1 MDKQP
6 ILETRQLT
14 KRFGG
19 LAAINNVSVRIR
31 EGFITSIIGPNGAG
45 KTTLFNVLTGFVR
58 SDGGDYYLKGKRIT
72 GLPPYRITRMGM
84 ARTFQ
89 LIRVFPKLSV
99 LDNVM
104 LGCLGLKGDNILYAI
119 LKTQGAVSQF
129 YQAKATA
136 MKVLELIGLPEFA
149 NEYAFAL
156 SYGQQKLVEIGR
168 VLASDPQV
176 ILLDEP
182 MAGLSVTMIDRMVEL
197 IFQLKKENRTVILVE
212 HNMDVV
218 MEISDQIVVLNFG
231 EEIAAGS
238 PAEIMNRAEVL
249 DAYLGV

>member
-1 MDKQP
+1 
-6 ILETRQLT
+6 
-14 KRFGG
+14 
-19 LAAINNVSVRIR
+19 
-31 EGFITSIIGPNGAG
+31 
-45 KTTLFNVLTGFVR
+45 
-58 SDGGDYYLKGKRIT
+58 
-72 GLPPYRITRMGM
+72 
-84 ARTFQ
+84 
-89 LIRVFPKLSV
+89 
-99 LDNVM
+99 M

-119 LKTQGAVSQF
+119 LKTQGAVNQF
-129 YQAKATA
+129 YQAEATA

-212 HNMDVV
+212 HNMNVV
-218 MEISDQIVVLNFG
+218 MDISDQIVVLNFG

-238 PAEIMNRAEVL
+238 PAEIMNKAEVL

>member
-1 MDKQP
+1 M
-6 ILETRQLT
+6 
-14 KRFGG
+14 
-19 LAAINNVSVRIR
+19 
-31 EGFITSIIGPNGAG
+31 
-45 KTTLFNVLTGFVR
+45 
-58 SDGGDYYLKGKRIT
+58 
-72 GLPPYRITRMGM
+72 
-84 ARTFQ
+84 
-89 LIRVFPKLSV
+89 
-99 LDNVM
+99 
-104 LGCLGLKGDNILYAI
+104 
-119 LKTQGAVSQF
+119 KTQGAVSQF

-218 MEISDQIVVLNFG
+218 MDISDQIVVLNFG